1 MYPNNEEE
9 LKDVLNKYGR
19 DITKNVTDNKVD
31 PVIGRDEEIRNVIRI
46 LSRKSK
52 NNPVLIG
59 EPGVGK
65 TAIVEGLAQ
74 RIIAGDVPNSLKNHT
89 IWELDLGSL
98 VAGAKYRGEF
108 EERLKAVL
116 KEIKDSDGEII
127 MFIDEIH
134 MIVGAGDTGA
144 MDVSNMLKP
153 MLARGEIH
161 VIGATTLNEYRKYI
175 EKDGALERRFQKVL
189 VSEPN
194 VQDTIT
200 ILRGLKERF
209 EIFHGVTIKDSALVA
224 AATLS
229 DRYITDRY
237 LPDKAIDLVDEA
249 CATIKMQLDSV
260 PVELDELTRK
270 IMSLEIERQAIK
282 KEKDELSKERLI
294 KIDEELEKL
303 KAQEKEMRAKWEEE
317 KEIKD
322 KINKKKE
329 ELEKARFEL
338 QTAENNYDL
347 ETSARLRHGTIPKLE
362 QELKNLQ
369 ENNQSNIL
377 SDVVDEEGIAEII
390 SRWTH
395 IPVAKLVSSE
405 KDKLLH
411 LYDRLKTRVMGQDDA
426 LKLVSEAIIRA
437 RSGIK
442 DPNKPIGSFIF
453 LGPTGVGKTEVAKS
467 LAYELFDDE
476 KHIIRIDCSE
486 YMESFNVSRL
496 IGAPPG
502 YVGYDEGGELTE
514 AVRRNPYS
522 IVLFDEIE
530 KAHKDVFNILLQILD
545 DGRLTDSQ
553 GRTVDFKNT
562 IIIMTS
568 NLGSEYIL
576 ENLDNAKEL
585 VMQELKNTFRPE
597 FINRI
602 DEIIIF
608 NSLKKEIIGGIVDKI
623 IKEVDSRLNQNY
635 IHIAI
640 TNEAK
645 EKIINEA
652 YDERYGARPIKRY
665 ITKNIESI
673 IAHKLI
679 EDNINVGS
687 KLVIDYDNIKK
698 EFIVK
703 IK

>member
-1 MYPNNEEE
+1 MYPENNEE
-9 LKDVLNKYGR
+9 LKNVLEKYGR
-19 DITKNVTDNKVD
+19 DITKNVRDNKVD
-31 PVIGRDEEIRNVIRI
+31 PVIGRDEEVRNVIRI

-74 RIIAGDVPNSLKNHT
+74 RIVKGDVPNSLKNHT
-89 IWELDLGSL
+89 IWELDLGAL

-116 KEIKDSDGEII
+116 KEIKESDGEII
-127 MFIDEIH
+127 MFLDEIH
-134 MIVGAGDTGA
+134 MIVGSNVEGA

-189 VSEPN
+189 VSEPT
-194 VQDTIT
+194 VEDTIT

-260 PVELDELTRK
+260 PVELDTLTRK
-270 IMSLEIERQAIK
+270 IMSLEIERQALK
-282 KEKDELSKERLI
+282 KEKDDLSIHRVEKINKEL
-294 KIDEELEKL
+294 DEL
-303 KAQEKEMRAKWEEE
+303 KEKETELRKKWESE
-317 KEIKD
+317 KKIKD
-322 KINKKKE
+322 NINKKKE
-329 ELEKARFEL
+329 ELERARFEL
-338 QTAENNYDL
+338 STAENNYDL
-347 ETSARLRHGTIPKLE
+347 ETSAKLRHGTIPRLE
-362 QELKNLQ
+362 KELQELKNTEQ
-369 ENNQSNIL
+369 NSIL
-377 SDVVDEEGIAEII
+377 SDVVDDEGIAKII

-395 IPVAKLVSSE
+395 IPVARLVSSE

-411 LYDRLKTRVMGQDDA
+411 LYERLQKRVIGQDEA
-426 LKLVSEAIIRA
+426 LHLVSEAIIRA

-442 DPNKPIGSFIF
+442 DPNRPIGSFIF
-453 LGPTGVGKTEVAKS
+453 LGPTGVGKTEVARS

-476 KHIIRIDCSE
+476 RHMIRIDCSE
-486 YMESFNVSRL
+486 YMEAFNVSRL

-502 YVGYDEGGELTE
+502 YVGYDEGGVLTE

-576 ENLDNAKEL
+576 EDEKNAKEKVL
-585 VMQELKNTFRPE
+585 AELKLSFRPE

-602 DEIIIF
+602 DEIIVF
-608 NSLKKEIIGGIVDKI
+608 HSLKKEDVGAILDKI
-623 IKEVDSRLNQNY
+623 LREISKRLEVNQIRIEITKEAR
-635 IHIAI
+635 
-640 TNEAK
+640 
-645 EKIINEA
+645 EKII
-652 YDERYGARPIKRY
+652 DESFDPKYGARPIKRY
-665 ITKNIESI
+665 VTKNIETL
-673 IAHKLI
+673 IAHEIVGTDIKVGTTLLI
-679 EDNINVGS
+679 DVSN
-687 KLVIDYDNIKK
+687 DQ
-698 EFIVK
+698 FILK
-703 IK
+703 RK

>member
-1 MYPNNEEE
+1 MYPENNEE

-19 DITKNVTDNKVD
+19 DITENVKDNKVD

-74 RIIAGDVPNSLKNHT
+74 RIVKGDVPNSLKNHT
-89 IWELDLGSL
+89 IWELDLGAL

-116 KEIKDSDGEII
+116 KEIKNSDGNII

-153 MLARGEIH
+153 MLARGEVH
-161 VIGATTLNEYRKYI
+161 LIGATTLNEYRKYI

-194 VQDTIT
+194 VEDTIT

-270 IMSLEIERQAIK
+270 IMSLEIERQAIRR
-282 KEKDELSKERLI
+282 EKDEISKARLE
-294 KIDEELEKL
+294 KINEELDDL
-303 KAQEKEMRAKWEEE
+303 KAKEQEMRNKWEEE
-317 KEIKD
+317 KEVKD
-322 KINKKKE
+322 NINKKKE
-329 ELEKARFEL
+329 ELERARFDL

-362 QELKNLQ
+362 SELKVLQ
-369 ENNQSNIL
+369 ESNQNNIL

-395 IPVAKLVSSE
+395 IPVSKLVSSE

-411 LYDRLKTRVMGQDDA
+411 LYDRLKMRVMGQDDA
-426 LKLVSEAIIRA
+426 LHLVSEAIIRA

-476 KHIIRIDCSE
+476 RHMIRIDCSE
-486 YMESFNVSRL
+486 YMEAFNVSRL
-496 IGAPPG
+496 VGAPPG

-576 ENLDNAKEL
+576 DNQDNAKEL
-585 VMQELKNTFRPE
+585 VLNELKNTFRPE

-602 DEIIIF
+602 DEIIVF
-608 NSLKKEIIGGIVDKI
+608 NSLKKDTVYEIVDKLI
-623 IKEVDSRLNQNY
+623 GELNKRLEQNY
-635 IHIAI
+635 LHVEI
-640 TNEAK
+640 TK
-645 EKIINEA
+645 DVKDKIVSDA
-652 YDERYGARPIKRY
+652 YDERYGARPIRRY
-665 ITKNIESI
+665 ITKNIESL

-679 EDNINVGS
+679 DTNLNVGS
-687 KLVIDYDNIKK
+687 TIVVDLDKSGEFVINIK
-698 EFIVK
+698 
-703 IK
+703 